1 MKKYFSKPSLI
12 PENEQE
18 RIERLHQYC
27 IVDTSTDGT
36 FDNIT
41 SIAAELFDAPGA
53 FVNFVD
59 SDRVFFK
66 SNLSS
71 FPTNQVLRE
80 DSLCSI
86 AIHENELSIIN
97 DTHLYD
103 DLRQNPYISCDGG
116 IRFYAS
122 APIRT
127 EDGYNIGTVCVIDSK
142 PREEVSELQRSV
154 LQKLADVVLDK
165 LESMKA
171 KRRIAKIANDRLH
184 HMVHNILNPLTS
196 IVISA
201 QQIQRK
207 TTEGDLIY
215 RLANTIV
222 ENTRSTEQNLSKM
235 LSSAASEEKYIELEI
250 TSINPKEVIHE
261 ICTNLGQILSNKQ
274 QHITVDVSTIS
285 SIKADRHR
293 LIDILTNYVSNASK
307 YSPSG
312 SEISVACREY
322 GDSVIFSVKDKGQ
335 GILRSE
341 IDLLFT
347 KFSNLSSVPTANE
360 RSHGFGL
367 YSVKI
372 LAEMHN
378 GRVWAESEG
387 RGKGSTF
394 FLQLPK

>member
-1 MKKYFSKPSLI
+1 MQNYFSKSSLI

-18 RIERLHQYC
+18 RIERLNQYC
-27 IVDTSTDGT
+27 VVDTSTDRT
-36 FDNIT
+36 FDNIA
-41 SIAAELFDAPGA
+41 SIAAELFDASGA

-59 SDRVFFK
+59 SEQVFFK
-66 SNLSS
+66 SNLST
-71 FPTNQVLRE
+71 FPTNHVLRE
-80 DSLCSI
+80 DSLCSM
-86 AIHENELSIIN
+86 AIHEDELSIIN

-103 DLRQNPYISCDGG
+103 DLKKNPYIACDGG
-116 IRFYAS
+116 IRFYAG
-122 APIRT
+122 APIKT

-142 PREEVSELQRSV
+142 PRESVSELQSSV
-154 LQKLADVVLDK
+154 LKKLAEVVLDK
-165 LESMKA
+165 LEAMKA
-171 KRRIAKIANDRLH
+171 KRRIAKIADDRLH

-201 QQIQRK
+201 QHIQRK
-207 TTEGDLIY
+207 TTEEDLIH

-222 ENTRSTEQNLSKM
+222 ENTKSTEQNLSKM
-235 LSSAASEEKYIELEI
+235 LSKAASEEKYIELEI
-250 TSINPKEVIHE
+250 TSIKPKEIMEEVCMH
-261 ICTNLGQILSNKQ
+261 LGQIMSNKQ
-274 QHITVDVSTIS
+274 QRITVDISTDAG
-285 SIKADRHR
+285 IKADRHR
-293 LIDILTNYVSNASK
+293 LIDILTNYLSNASK
-307 YSPSG
+307 YSPAG
-312 SEISVACREY
+312 SEIRFACREQE
-322 GDSVIFSVKDKGQ
+322 DSMIFSVNDKGQ

-378 GRVWAESEG
+378 GRVWAESGG

>member
-1 MKKYFSKPSLI
+1 MKNYFSRPSLI
-12 PENEQE
+12 PDNEQE
-18 RIERLHQYC
+18 RIEKLNQYC
-27 IVDTSTDGT
+27 IVDTPADRT
-36 FDNIT
+36 FDNIA

-59 SDRVFFK
+59 SDKVFFK
-66 SNLSS
+66 ANLSS
-71 FPTNQVLRE
+71 FPTNHVQRE

-86 AIHENELSIIN
+86 AIHEDELSIIN

-103 DLRQNPYISCDGG
+103 DLRNSPHVSCEGG
-116 IRFYAS
+116 IRFYAG

-142 PREEVSELQRSV
+142 PRESVSELQASV
-154 LQKLADVVLDK
+154 LKKLAEVVLDK
-165 LESMKA
+165 LESIKA
-171 KRRIAKIANDRLH
+171 KRRIAKIADDRLH

-196 IVISA
+196 ISISA
-201 QQIQRK
+201 QHIQRK
-207 TTEGDLIY
+207 TPEGDLVH

-222 ENTRSTEQNLSKM
+222 ENTKSTEQHLSKM
-235 LSSAASEEKYIELEI
+235 LRKAASEEKYIELEI
-250 TSINPKEVIHE
+250 TSINPKEIIEEVYSH
-261 ICTNLGQILSNKQ
+261 LGQILSNKQ
-274 QHITVDVSTIS
+274 QRITIDISTENL
-285 SIKADRHR
+285 IKADRHR
-293 LIDILTNYVSNASK
+293 LIDILTNYLSNASK
-307 YSPSG
+307 YAPSE
-312 SEISVACREY
+312 SEISIGCREHD
-322 GDSVIFSVKDKGQ
+322 DSMIFSVTDKGQ

-341 IDLLFT
+341 INFLFT

>member
-27 IVDTSTDGT
+27 IVDTSIDGT

-122 APIRT
+122 VPIRT

-142 PREEVSELQRSV
+142 PREQVSELQRSV
-154 LQKLADVVLDK
+154 LKKLAVVVLDK

-171 KRRIAKIANDRLH
+171 KRRIAKIADDRLH

-222 ENTRSTEQNLSKM
+222 ENTRSTEHNLSKM

-261 ICTNLGQILSNKQ
+261 ICANLGQILSNKQ

-312 SEISVACREY
+312 SEISVVCKEY